1 MIDRV
6 ATQTAGPLDR
16 FNTRNAMPALSASI
30 RIERKTKLSR
40 TCYSP
45 TKSIQGVDLPHHYS
59 LSNSS
64 YTIRKAARV
73 FFCEPIEGLHEH
85 SPILLRSWV
94 TRTVFAPALAAAAHA
109 SEPAWPPPIT
119 QTSNTRFGC
128 VSAREANLRQRRLFN
143 IVRTT
148 TKGRGCSMS
157 QINP

>member
-6 ATQTAGPLDR
+6 ATQTAGPLER
-16 FNTRNAMPALSASI
+16 FNTRNAIPALSALI
-30 RIERKTKLSR
+30 RVEQKTKPSP
-40 TCYSP
+40 TSYSP

-59 LSNSS
+59 LPNSS
-64 YTIRKAARV
+64 YKSEKLPEYV
-73 FFCEPIEGLHEH
+73 CYEPIEGLQEH

-119 QTSNTRFGC
+119 QTSNTRLGC
-128 VSAREANLRQRRLFN
+128 VSERVANLRQRRLLN